1 MSFAVGSLVH
11 ARGREW
17 VVLPESD
24 DELLML
30 KPLSG
35 REEETTGL
43 LPALEPVRAAS
54 FGLPDPA
61 RPGDFHGARL
71 LREAA
76 RLGFRDSAGPFRSF
90 GRIAVEP
97 RHYQLVPLLVALRQD
112 PVRIMVADDVGIGKT
127 VEAGLIARELLDR
140 GEARRLVILT
150 PPHLAE
156 QWQQELRDKFN
167 IEADLLLPST
177 VRKLESQCMGES
189 LFQRYPHLIV
199 SIDFI
204 KSERYRHD
212 FIRDCGDLVIVD
224 EAHTCASGQEQGR
237 GRQQRHELIKALA
250 DAPGRHLILV
260 TATPHSGKDEA
271 FRSLLGL
278 LSPEFLNY
286 PSDLSG
292 DHNKPKR
299 QRLAQFLVQRRR
311 QDIRHFL
318 KEDTPFPEREEAEL
332 DYRLSEGYRRLFQH
346 ALGFVRETVKEEG
359 TDRRRQRIRW
369 WSALALLRS
378 LASSPAAAAA
388 TLRSRAANVDADN
401 SEEADIQGRRSV
413 MDLMDDEAEE
423 LVDAAPGADFGGE
436 DDEAKRTR
444 RRLLD
449 MAREAEAL
457 GGGQDQKLQ
466 TLVKTLKSLLK
477 EGYNPILFCRFIP
490 TAEYVAEHL
499 RAVLKG
505 VEVMAVTGLLPP
517 AEREQRVQELGLA
530 EKRLLVAT
538 DCLSEGINLQ
548 EFFDA
553 VIHYDLA
560 WNPTRHEQR
569 EGRVD
574 RYGQPR
580 KVVRVLTYYGADNLI
595 DGKVLE
601 VLIRKHNSIR
611 KALGVSVPVPADSAQ
626 VIEVVMRA
634 IMESGFEVG
643 QTQLTLPGFEPEQ
656 QQLHKEWENVSE
668 REKRSRTM
676 FAQET
681 IKVDEIDQ
689 ELRALR
695 EAIGRS
701 SDVRWFVREAIQAYG
716 GTAVVDGDGLVK
728 VDPRE
733 LPPVVR
739 DLMPGGEPFQA
750 RFELPVAR
758 GQVYLNRAHATVAG
772 LSSHV
777 FESAL
782 DAAGDKPIA
791 KRTGVI
797 RTGAVARRTTLLLTR
812 MRFAIKTQRGGEA
825 HESLAEELRLVAF
838 EGAPES
844 AAWLAPDAAE
854 ALLDAVPQ
862 GNVAPQQAE
871 TFVRRVVE
879 GYGEHLRPRLEGFAG
894 EQAQALLEAHLRV
907 REASRAG
914 GRKPMVE
921 PFLPVD
927 VLGIYVYLPLMG

>member
-24 DELLML
+24 AEMLML

-35 REEETTGL
+35 RDEEVVGL
-43 LPALEPVRAAS
+43 LSELEAVKPAS

-61 RPGDFHGARL
+61 KPGDFHGARL

-76 RLGFRDSAGPFRSF
+76 RLGFRDSAGPFRCF

-97 RHYQLVPLLVALRQD
+97 RHYQLVPLLVALKRD
-112 PVRIMVADDVGIGKT
+112 PVRILIADDVGIGKT
-127 VEAGLIARELLDR
+127 VEAGLIVRELLDR
-140 GEARRLVILT
+140 GEARRLVVLT

-156 QWQQELRDKFN
+156 QWQQELQDKFN

-177 VRKLESQCMGES
+177 VRKLQSHCLGES
-189 LFQRYPHLIV
+189 VFQRYPSLIV

-212 FIRDCGDLVIVD
+212 FLRDCADLVVVD
-224 EAHTCASGQEQGR
+224 EAHTCAAGQEQGR
-237 GRQQRHELIKALA
+237 GRQQRHDLLKALA
-250 DAPGRHLILV
+250 ANGERHLVLV

-278 LSPEFLNY
+278 LDSEFLDY
-286 PSDLSG
+286 PSDLGGSG
-292 DHNKPKR
+292 NESKR
-299 QRLAQFLVQRRR
+299 RRLAQFFVQRRR
-311 QDIRHFL
+311 ADIRHFL
-318 KEDTPFPEREEAEL
+318 KEDTPFPEREESEL
-332 DYRLSEGYRRLFQH
+332 DYKLSKPYRKLFQS
-346 ALGFVRETVKEEG
+346 ALNFVRESVKESG
-359 TDRRRQRIRW
+359 SDRRHQRIRW
-369 WSALALLRS
+369 WSALALLRA

-388 TLRSRAANVDADN
+388 TLRSRASNLDAASAEDAD
-401 SEEADIQGRRSV
+401 EQGRRAV
-413 MDLMDDEAEE
+413 MDLSDGEAEE
-423 LVDAAPGADFGGE
+423 FADAAPGADVGE
-436 DDEAKRTR
+436 ADEDAKRAR
-444 RRLLD
+444 RRLLE

-457 GGGQDQKLQ
+457 FGEEDAKLQ
-466 TLVKTLKSLLK
+466 TIAKLVKSLVK
-477 EGYNPILFCRFIP
+477 EGFNPILFCRFIP

-499 RAVLKG
+499 RAALKG
-505 VEVMAVTGLLPP
+505 AEVAAVTGLLPP
-517 AEREQRVQELGLA
+517 AEREQRVHELGQA
-530 EKRLLVAT
+530 EKRVLVAT

-548 EFFDA
+548 EYFDA
-553 VIHYDLA
+553 VIHYDLS

-574 RYGQPR
+574 RYGQP
-580 KVVRVLTYYGADNLI
+580 KPSVRVLTYFGADNLI
-595 DGKVLE
+595 DGKVLD

-626 VIEVVMRA
+626 VVEVVMRA
-634 IMESGFEVG
+634 ILESGFDVG
-643 QTQLTLPGFEPEQ
+643 QTQLSLPGFEPEQ
-656 QQLHKEWENVSE
+656 QRLHQEWENVSE
-668 REKRSRTM
+668 REKRSRTL

-689 ELRALR
+689 ELQALR
-695 EAIGRS
+695 AAIGRS
-701 SDVRWFVREAIQAYG
+701 SDVRWFVQEAIRAYG
-716 GTAVVDGDGLVK
+716 GAVEGQASVTI
-728 VDPRE
+728 DPRE
-733 LPPVVR
+733 LPAMVR
-739 DLMPGGEPFQA
+739 DLMPSPQPFQA

-772 LSSHV
+772 LSNHV

-782 DAAGDKPIA
+782 DAAGEQAIA

-797 RTGAVARRTTLLLTR
+797 RTAQVARRTTLLLTR
-812 MRFAIKTQRGGEA
+812 LRFAIKTQRGGDA
-825 HESLAEELRLVAF
+825 HESLAEELRLMAF

-844 AAWLAPDAAE
+844 AVWLAQDAAE
-854 ALLDAVPQ
+854 ALLDAIPQ

-871 TFVRRVVE
+871 SFLRRVVE
-879 GYGEHLRPRLEGFAG
+879 GYAEHLRPHLERFAG

-914 GRKPMVE
+914 GRKPAVE

-927 VLGIYVYLPLMG
+927 VLGIYIYLPVAG